1 LKNLIYYPSF
11 EPTDLNW
18 LKYALLYI
26 DDFSP
31 IVPERGRNQL
41 SDNYK
46 RILSS
51 TDLIKI
57 HKPEWWQ
64 GDNAATKVLKEI
76 EFIQA
81 HPEQFRDKLYS
92 VNINKTWKNPEN
104 WTFDIYEEK
113 FNVPFKHHCIE
124 NGLGV
129 ESAKGITVSREL
141 AQLYMTFLAEEIAFE
156 EKANPITDSSKFDR
170 LSSYLR
176 AKNPEKEELLQY
188 AQTTIDISLPK
199 HIKDIKIDKLIEFRE
214 DSEIKELRIG
224 FNNLLNK
231 FYENLENDFDPKEF
245 LNSLDETNTEFMKRM
260 ILFFGSATATYL
272 GGMILAE
279 NPDNISV
286 AKQAIQGSI
295 LSITGISG
303 IKKSWKKG
311 NDKRS
316 ARKFLSKVNNL
327 K

>member
-224 FNNLLNK
+224 FNNLFSK